1 MPRRLMRALLCCA
14 LALLVCNGALA
25 ATPAYETMS
34 VAELQAAMGHGEL
47 SSRVLTDYYLA
58 RIDRYDRHGPTLRA
72 VIELNPDATAIA
84 SALDAERAAKGPRGP
99 LHGIPVLLKD
109 NIDTADR
116 MLTTAGSLALAGS
129 RPAADAALVQRL
141 RDAGAVL
148 LGKTNLSEWAN
159 FRSKRGLG
167 GWSARGGQTRNAY
180 APDRSPCGS
189 SAGSAVAIAAGFAAL
204 AVGTETDG
212 SIVCPASVNG
222 VVGIKPTLGLISRRG
237 IVPIA
242 FSQDTAGPIARSV
255 ADAVTLLRAMAAS
268 DTADRS
274 VPTIPAGFV
283 AQLQMPA
290 ATADLKGLR
299 IGVARNLSGYHDGVD
314 AVLETALATLKAR
327 GAQLVDPV
335 ELPRD
340 PALAADELTV
350 LLYEFKNSIGPYLA
364 TRRGGPKTLATLIAF
379 NQTMSA
385 QEMALFG
392 QDLFVQAQAEGSLDE
407 AAYRDARA
415 RSLRAAGRDGI
426 DAVLRK
432 DRLDA
437 LVAPTKGPAW
447 LIDPVVGDHG
457 IGGAAQSAAIAG
469 YPHISLPAGF
479 VQGLPIGLSLIG
491 SAWSEPTL
499 IRIAAAFERARG
511 KFPAPLLTP

>member
-1 MPRRLMRALLCCA
+1 MSRRLSCALLCS
-14 LALLVCNGALA
+14 LALQLSAKAAA

-34 VAELQAAMGHGEL
+34 VAELQAAMSKGDT
-47 SSRVLTDYYLA
+47 SARQLTDYYRA
-58 RIDRYDRHGPTLRA
+58 RIERYDRSGPKLHA
-72 VIELNPDATAIA
+72 VIELNPDADAIA
-84 SALDAERAAKGPRGP
+84 GSLDAERKKSGARGP

-129 RPAADAALVQRL
+129 RPNADAALVQKL

-159 FRSKRGLG
+159 FRSKRSLS

-180 APDRSPCGS
+180 DPQRSPCGS
-189 SAGSAVAIAAGFAAL
+189 SSGSAVAMAAGFAAL

-212 SIVCPASVNG
+212 SITCPSSVNG

-242 FSQDTAGPIARSV
+242 FSQDTAGPMARSV
-255 ADAVTLLRAMAAS
+255 ADALTLLRAMAAS
-268 DTADRS
+268 DATDHAA
-274 VPTIPAGFV
+274 PAIPPGFV
-283 AQLQMPA
+283 ERLQMP
-290 ATADLKGLR
+290 TADADLQGLR

-314 AVLETALATLKAR
+314 AMLETALARLKAR

-335 ELPRD
+335 ELPR
-340 PALAADELTV
+340 PPTLAADELEV
-350 LLYEFKNSIGPYLA
+350 LFYEFKAGIGAYLA
-364 TRRGGPKTLATLIAF
+364 KRRGGPKTLATLIAF
-379 NQTMSA
+379 NQTMSQ
-385 QEMALFG
+385 QEMPLFG
-392 QDLFVQAQAEGSLDE
+392 QDLFLQAQAKGGFDE
-407 AAYRDARA
+407 PAYREARA
-415 RSLRAAGRDGI
+415 RSLLAAGRDGI
-426 DAVLRK
+426 DAVLQK
-432 DRLDA
+432 EHLDA

-447 LIDPVVGDHG
+447 LIDPVLGDHG

-469 YPHISLPAGF
+469 YPHITLPAGF

-499 IRIAAAFERARG
+499 IRIAAVFEQARG